1 MTGKEYGLNLGKLM
15 TRVSTVSAN
24 QIYVKDDRQ
33 FFCSELV
40 AKSYKVLRLLKD
52 MSKSC
57 TTYYPASFEEGGDID
72 NDMLDGITLSQT
84 YSIMVDACCPLSPYE
99 KLGKNEH

>member
-1 MTGKEYGLNLGKLM
+1 M

-24 QIYVKDDRQ
+24 QILVKDDRQ

-52 MSKSC
+52 M
-57 TTYYPASFEEGGDID
+57 
-72 NDMLDGITLSQT
+72 
-84 YSIMVDACCPLSPYE
+84 
-99 KLGKNEH
+99 